1 MLFMTFADMV
11 FIADIDKIVFDNNL
25 ITLFL

>member
-1 MLFMTFADMV
+1 MLFMTFADRV
-11 FIADIDKIVFDNNL
+11 FIVDIDKIVFDNNL